1 MRIYKDYYEMSFGG
15 LVGVAFD
22 ESTMKKVSKV
32 QAKAYHELM
41 ELLASADDIQF
52 PNWSIAE
59 EPKELSQEDRT
70 FRYFD
75 DKDREELIRHLNEN
89 LKNMFSVRKI
99 ENLYSV
105 NGRYS
110 TSRELA
116 EKEHAEYLESI
127 KEVSND

>member
-1 MRIYKDYYEMSFGG
+1 MRVHKNYYEMSFGG

-41 ELLASADDIQF
+41 ELLTNADDIQF

-75 DKDREELIRHLNEN
+75 DKDREELIRHLDEN
-89 LKNMFSVRKI
+89 LKNMFRVRKI

-105 NGRYS
+105 NGRYLS
-110 TSRELA
+110 SRELA
-116 EKEHAEYLESI
+116 EKEHVEYLEST
-127 KEVSND
+127 KEVSSD

>member
-1 MRIYKDYYEMSFGG
+1 MKIHKDYYEMSFGN

-22 ESTMKKVSKV
+22 ASTMKKISRV

-41 ELLASADDIQF
+41 ELLVNTDDIQF

-75 DKDREELIRHLNEN
+75 DKDKEELIRHLNEN

-127 KEVSND
+127 KELTND

>member
-1 MRIYKDYYEMSFGG
+1 MRTHKNYYEMSFGS

-41 ELLASADDIQF
+41 ELLTNADDIQF
-52 PNWSIAE
+52 PNWGIAK

-70 FRYFD
+70 FHYFD
-75 DKDREELIRHLNEN
+75 DKDREELMRHLNEN

-105 NGRYS
+105 NGRYL

-116 EKEHAEYLESI
+116 EKEHAEYLEST
-127 KEVSND
+127 KEAQSD

>member
-1 MRIYKDYYEMSFGG
+1 MRVRKNYYKMSFGS

-22 ESTMKKVSKV
+22 ESTMKKISRV

-41 ELLASADDIQF
+41 ELLANADDIQR
-52 PNWSIAE
+52 PNWGIAE

-70 FRYFD
+70 FHYFD
-75 DKDREELIRHLNEN
+75 DQDRVELMRHLNED
-89 LKNMFSVRKI
+89 LKHMFRVKKI
-99 ENLYSV
+99 ESLYSV

-116 EKEHAEYLESI
+116 EKEHAEYLEST
-127 KEVSND
+127 KELEEQ